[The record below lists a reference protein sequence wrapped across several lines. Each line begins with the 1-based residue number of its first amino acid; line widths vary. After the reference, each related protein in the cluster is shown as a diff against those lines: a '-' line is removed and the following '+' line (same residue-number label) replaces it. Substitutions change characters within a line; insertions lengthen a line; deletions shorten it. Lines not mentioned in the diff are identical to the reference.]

1 MNDQPGQAPA
11 PRENPLRQETARK
24 DPVFDAITGNNRVII
39 LVGGLLGMVTA
50 FAASRGL
57 ITPNSAI
64 PSFGWIVFGLL
75 VSELVFG
82 YIKKVPPSQLVSMPG
97 RINRAGAAPRFMLH
111 FFCSNR
117 A

>member
-11 PRENPLRQETARK
+11 PRQEPARK

-39 LVGGLLGMVTA
+39 LVGGVLGVVTA

-75 VSELVFG
+75 LSELVFG

-97 RINRAGAAPRFMLH
+97 RILALVAGLGTDVIGRSALGVA
-111 FFCSNR
+111 
-117 A
+117 

>member
-1 MNDQPGQAPA
+1 MNDQQGQAPA
-11 PRENPLRQETARK
+11 PRRETPGK
-24 DPVFDAITGNNRVII
+24 DPVFDHITGNNRVII
-39 LVGGLLGMVTA
+39 IVGGVLGVVTA

-82 YIKKVPPSQLVSMPG
+82 YVKKVPPSQLVSMPG
-97 RINRAGAAPRFMLH
+97 RILALVAGVGTDILGKAALGV
-111 FFCSNR
+111 

>member
-1 MNDQPGQAPA
+1 MNDNQGRDQIP
-11 PRENPLRQETARK
+11 RK
-24 DPVFDAITGNNRVII
+24 DPVFDHITGNNRVVI
-39 LVGGLLGMVTA
+39 LIGGALGIVTA

-82 YIKKVPPSQLVSMPG
+82 YVKKIPPSQLVSMPG
-97 RINRAGAAPRFMLH
+97 RILALVAGLGTDVIGRSALGVV
-111 FFCSNR
+111 
-117 A
+117 